1 MRRFLMAVKKGTS
14 NKTARAPQVD
24 KGEKTYKAALAAF
37 EQAVMARLSTARDP
51 FSAGI
56 RMATQIRELAEKVEG
71 EVGAE
76 AASMTEVGYS
86 PPGIVGVG
94 V

>member
-1 MRRFLMAVKKGTS
+1 MAVKKGTGS
-14 NKTARAPQVD
+14 KPAKAPQVD
-24 KGEKTYKAALAAF
+24 KGEKTYKAAFTAF

-56 RMATQIRELAEKVEG
+56 RMAAQIHELADKVEG

-76 AASMTEVGYS
+76 AASMTEAGYS
-86 PPGIVGVG
+86 APGIVGVG